1 MTDQQGS
8 QPAPEQQAPKPRRV
22 RVHHLREA
30 KERGEKI
37 TMLTAYDAP
46 TARIFDEAGTDVLL
60 VGDSLGD
67 NFYGYANTIPV
78 TVDEMVHH
86 TRAVAG
92 AARRALVVA
101 DLPFGSYEDSP
112 QHAFASAVRLMKEA
126 GAHAVKF
133 EGGRRVAEH
142 VRLLTSSGIPVM
154 GHLGFTPQSENV
166 FGGKRVQGRGNDAA
180 ERLSEDALAL
190 QEAGAFAVVL
200 EMVPAPLAARVT
212 EILAIPT
219 IGIGAGAACDG
230 QVLVWADMAGLST
243 WTPRFSKQFGAVR
256 EEMIRAVTAYNAEVR
271 GGTFPDDAHSFL
283 E

>member
-1 MTDQQGS
+1 MSEPTP
-8 QPAPEQQAPKPRRV
+8 PATATPRRV

-30 KERGEKI
+30 KERGERI

-46 TARIFDEAGTDVLL
+46 TAQIFDQVGTDVLL

-67 NFYGYANTIPV
+67 NFYGHTSTLPV
-78 TVDEMVHH
+78 TLDDMIHH

-92 AARRALVVA
+92 AVRRALVVA
-101 DLPFGSYEDSP
+101 DLPFGTYEASP
-112 QHAFASAVRLMKEA
+112 VMAHASAVRLMKEA

-166 FGGKRVQGRGNDAA
+166 LGGKRVQGRGQDA

-200 EMVPAPLAARVT
+200 EMVPAPLAERVT

-219 IGIGAGAACDG
+219 IGIGAGPGCDG
-230 QVLVWADMAGLST
+230 QVLVWPDMAGLSD
-243 WTPRFSKQFGAVR
+243 WSPRFAKQFGQL
-256 EEMIRAVTAYNAEVR
+256 RAALVEAARAYNDEVR
-271 GGTFPDDAHSFL
+271 TGAFPTWAHSF
-283 E
+283 EE